1 MAEYVVAEVFTNKSK
16 ELILET
22 GGSASWVLAEKT
34 AKNLDYCVCCRN
46 PERARGE
53 DSGDRPEKRN
63 EAFLVGK
70 VSGVEFVERLNDR
83 NRYLIKFSE
92 YAEVSIPDFRSG
104 SVRNPVVFGSRES
117 CRIRGLDI
125 DTLDFRPMPEP
136 VKRYTGHGL
145 QAVEIGSS
153 TGGAGLSIDEAKA
166 GLAAR
171 YNVPA
176 SAIQITITL

>member
-1 MAEYVVAEVFTNKSK
+1 MDEYVVAEVFTNKSK

-34 AKNLDYCVCCRN
+34 ARILAYCVCCRN
-46 PERARGE
+46 PDRSRDE
-53 DSGDRPEKRN
+53 DDGDRPEKRN

-92 YAEVSIPDFRSG
+92 YAEVSIRDFRSG

-117 CRIRGLDI
+117 CLIRGLDI
-125 DTLDFRPMPEP
+125 DALDFQPMPAP

-145 QAVEIGSS
+145 QAIEIGSS
-153 TGGAGLSIDEAKA
+153 TGEAGLSIEQAKE

-171 YNVPA
+171 YKVPV

>member
-34 AKNLDYCVCCRN
+34 AKILDYCICCRN
-46 PERARGE
+46 PERSRE
-53 DSGDRPEKRN
+53 DDSGDRPEKRN
-63 EAFLVGK
+63 EAFLVGR

-92 YAEVSIPDFRSG
+92 YAEVSIADFRSG

-117 CRIRGLDI
+117 CRLRGLDI
-125 DTLDFRPMPEP
+125 DTLNFKPMPSP

-145 QAVEIGSS
+145 QAIEIGSS
-153 TGGAGLSIDEAKA
+153 TGPDGLSIEEAKE
-166 GLAAR
+166 GLARR
-171 YNVPA
+171 YKVPV

>member
-1 MAEYVVAEVFTNKSK
+1 MVEYVVAEVFTNKSK
-16 ELILET
+16 DLILET

-34 AKNLDYCVCCRN
+34 AKILDYCVCCRN
-46 PERARGE
+46 PDRSRDD
-53 DSGDRPEKRN
+53 DSGDRPERRN

-104 SVRNPVVFGSRES
+104 SLRNPVVFGSRES

-125 DTLDFRPMPEP
+125 DALKFKPMPEP
-136 VKRYTGHGL
+136 TKRYTGHGL
-145 QAVEIGSS
+145 KAIEIGSNIS
-153 TGGAGLSIDEAKA
+153 EAGLSVEQAKD

-171 YNVPA
+171 YKVPV
-176 SAIQITITL
+176 SAIQIIITM